1 MNFRNVLIEKHFRG
15 LVSRTVVDLF
25 WDEVQKHAPYFSE
38 VNPVIATQ
46 KYYLLHVLAKDLF
59 FLAVVGQD
67 VQPLLVFEFLHRVV
81 KIFRDYFGGLNDFAV
96 KDNFITAYQLLDEMN
111 DGGIPFNLEPNIL
124 EEMIAIP
131 NIINRTQNL
140 VLGPGAGV
148 AELLPEGSLSQIP
161 WRKSN
166 VKYTTNEIYLDIVD
180 EIDAIIESN
189 GAVTTQKIVGKVVVD
204 CQLSGV
210 PDLVLRLRN
219 PMGILDDVAFHPC
232 VRLSRWEREQVVSFV
247 PPDGK
252 FQLMSFRTKGNITL
266 PLYVKPQVLFGQ
278 GTGTVHVM
286 VGTKNQTGDRPI
298 EDITVTIKFASNCGG
313 TTLSSK
319 VGTVNFDEATKVCVW
334 KIKQLPKNTTPIL
347 EGTFSFDTESVPV
360 KPTVLCNFRVNMWS
374 ASGLKVES
382 LTLLNEKYNH
392 FKGVK
397 SITQGGHI
405 QVRL

>member
-1 MNFRNVLIEKHFRG
+1 MNPII
-15 LVSRTVVDLF
+15 S
-25 WDEVQKHAPYFSE
+25 
-38 VNPVIATQ
+38 TQ
-46 KYYLLHVLAKDLF
+46 KYYLLHVQAKELF

-81 KIFRDYFGGLNDFAV
+81 KIFTDYFGGLNDFAV

-124 EEMIAIP
+124 NEMIAIP
-131 NIINRTQNL
+131 SIINKTQNL
-140 VLGPGAGV
+140 VMGPGAGMS
-148 AELLPEGSLSQIP
+148 ELLPEGSLSQVP
-161 WRKSN
+161 WRRSN
-166 VKYTTNEIYLDIVD
+166 VKYTTNEIYIDIID

-189 GAVTTQKIVGKVVVD
+189 GAMTSQKILGRVVVD
-204 CQLSGV
+204 CQLSGI
-210 PDLVLRLRN
+210 PDLTLRLRN
-219 PMGILDDVAFHPC
+219 PAGILDDVAFHPC

-252 FQLMSFRTKGNITL
+252 FQLMTFRNKTSAPL
-266 PLYVKPQVLFGQ
+266 PIYVKPQVLFGQ

-286 VGTKNQTGDRPI
+286 VGSKNQTGDKPI
-298 EDITVTIKFASNCGG
+298 EDISVTIKFASNCGG
-313 TTLSSK
+313 VTLSSK
-319 VGTVNFDEATKVCVW
+319 IGVVDFDEATKVCVW
-334 KIKQLPKNTTPIL
+334 RIKQLPKTQTPIL
-347 EGTFSFDTESVPV
+347 EGTFSFDAESVPI

-374 ASGLKVES
+374 ASGLKVDS

-397 SITQGGHI
+397 SITQGGRI